1 MNCYANVFSIYKWKI
16 WFLPILKL
24 VLQFSQKERNYRHGY
39 GNKLY
44 ANDFA

>member
-1 MNCYANVFSIYKWKI
+1 MPWLEGLKFPRGYQMGTH
-16 WFLPILKL
+16 ILKL
-24 VLQFSQKERNYRHGY
+24 VLQFSHKERNYRHGY